1 MQSTKLG
8 MQSVA
13 LGVVRYGG
21 GGGDMSELVDGG
33 DLGEGGLD
41 SSLLVPTDLIV
52 PPNATM

>member
-1 MQSTKLG
+1 MQYTKLG

-21 GGGDMSELVDGG
+21 GGGDMPELVDGG
-33 DLGEGGLD
+33 DPGEGGLD